1 MRRLSRLVLAGALL
15 TGGCGG
21 GSGGT
26 APTPQT
32 PLRITVQAL
41 SFVVDGNLVAT
52 FLARLEN
59 IGTGA
64 VDLTFPSSCQILPH
78 FENPGGQTV
87 TPIGGGLACATVV
100 TSQRLGPGQSIS
112 QPFSVRA
119 AGSSA
124 DPSSLVLP
132 AGDYRFV
139 ARLDDTVYRVS
150 SDPLAFTVR

>member
-15 TGGCGG
+15 AGGCGG
-21 GSGGT
+21 SGGGT
-26 APTPQT
+26 APTPQM
-32 PLRITVQAL
+32 PLRMTVQTV
-41 SFVVDGNLVAT
+41 SFVIDGNLVAT
-52 FLARLEN
+52 FLTRLEN
-59 IGTGA
+59 IGQSA
-64 VDLTFPSSCQILPH
+64 VDLTFPSSCQILPR
-78 FENPGGQTV
+78 FETPGGQAV

-100 TSQRLGPGQSIS
+100 TSQRLGPGQSLS
-112 QPFSVRA
+112 QTFSARA

-124 DPSSLVLP
+124 DPLSLVLP